1 MSDFDDGYFTN
12 GLQPLY
18 SCLSEPIF
26 YRRLRYTQ
34 KAVKGN
40 GQADELSKNG
50 YKLVYGEWQ

>member
-50 YKLVYGEWQ
+50 YKLVYGE